1 MKKLLG
7 ILVLGLLWCNT
18 AFAERVKSIH
28 GFSFELPNGFI
39 IMNNFN
45 IKDSIALAEAL
56 KDENRKKMLEALEKQ
71 FQIKDFDYL
80 FFEKGGG
87 DNIGITSMVTKS
99 NATVQQSNI
108 EVFCDAQLQMITDM
122 SKKLHKKKVSEYN
135 CDIYKYPNGS
145 KWSVITSYTNVF
157 TIYPTHAYS
166 VEFVHPSNLYKRYIL
181 NLTCGPNY
189 CDQLKEKFYE
199 IIQSINFE

>member
-1 MKKLLG
+1 MTKKLERKEGGQDPGSPSLSG
-7 ILVLGLLWCNT
+7 SLGLSRRCLDGESVGTGC
-18 AFAERVKSIH
+18 RPS
-28 GFSFELPNGFI
+28 
-39 IMNNFN
+39 
-45 IKDSIALAEAL
+45 
-56 KDENRKKMLEALEKQ
+56 
-71 FQIKDFDYL
+71 
-80 FFEKGGG
+80 EKGGG

-108 EVFCDAQLQMITDM
+108 EMFCDAQLQMITDM